1 MKLIYTVELKDWD
14 NQDNYP
20 VIYNGSNLILAMTA
34 FKEAHLN
41 NQDVIMYTDDTE
53 GNNLDILENY
63 NLLSN
68 IIKCNDFFKPENK
81 ELAKRNRE
89 ALQQKEIYNQMYIE
103 QLNANNELKKQI
115 ERLQA
120 ENRQLKQQFNKAI

>member
-1 MKLIYTVELKDWD
+1 MKLVYTVELKDW
-14 NQDNYP
+14 NNPDNYP
-20 VIYNGSNLILAMTA
+20 VIYNGSSLILAMAA

-41 NQDVIMYTDDTE
+41 NQDVIMYTDDKE
-53 GNNLDILENY
+53 GNNLEVLENY
-63 NLLSN
+63 GQIDN
-68 IIKCNDFFKPENK
+68 IIKCNDFFKPESK
-81 ELAKRNRE
+81 ELIKQHKE
-89 ALQQKEIYNQMYIE
+89 AAQQKEIYNQMYLE